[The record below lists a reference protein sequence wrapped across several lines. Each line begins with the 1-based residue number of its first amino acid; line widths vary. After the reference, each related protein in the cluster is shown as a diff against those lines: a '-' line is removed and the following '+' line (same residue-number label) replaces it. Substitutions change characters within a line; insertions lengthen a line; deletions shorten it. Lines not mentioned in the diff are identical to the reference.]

1 MMRLFFIL
9 FSLFLLLLAC
19 NNQEQVLD
27 DFKLDL
33 GKEYFP
39 LKVGQFA
46 IYQVD
51 SIIFDP
57 VGEKKIDTTS
67 FQVKEEIVSYYE
79 APDKKTIFIMERYE
93 RKDVSEN
100 WRITNVWS
108 VYFVNNTLIRV
119 EDNLRFVKL
128 IFPVVPKKTWNP
140 NANFDDDINIT
151 VAGETLKM
159 FKDWIASV
167 EKIEDELIINGLV
180 FKDIAKILPVNN
192 ENLIEYRYGIEQY
205 AKNIGLIYRELWI
218 LDTQRI
224 DPTLPW
230 EQKAEKGFILKQE
243 IIAHN

>member
-1 MMRLFFIL
+1 MRLFSI
-9 FSLFLLLLAC
+9 LFLLLVVLSAC
-19 NNQEQVLD
+19 NDQEQVLD
-27 DFKLDL
+27 DFELDL

-57 VGEKKIDTTS
+57 VGENKIDTIS
-67 FQVKEEIVSYYE
+67 LQVKEEIVSSYQ
-79 APDKKTIFIMERYE
+79 APDKETIFIMERYE

-128 IFPVVPKKTWNP
+128 IFPVIPKKTWNP
-140 NANFDDDINIT
+140 NANFDDDININ

-159 FKDWIASV
+159 FKDWVSSI
-167 EKIEDELIINGLV
+167 EKIEDELTINELI
-180 FKDIAKILPVNN
+180 FKDVVKISTVNN
-192 ENLIEYRYGIEQY
+192 ENLIEYRYGIERY
-205 AKNIGLIYRELWI
+205 AQDIGLIYKELWI

-224 DPTLPW
+224 DPMLPW
-230 EQKAEKGFILKQE
+230 EEKAEKGFILKQE